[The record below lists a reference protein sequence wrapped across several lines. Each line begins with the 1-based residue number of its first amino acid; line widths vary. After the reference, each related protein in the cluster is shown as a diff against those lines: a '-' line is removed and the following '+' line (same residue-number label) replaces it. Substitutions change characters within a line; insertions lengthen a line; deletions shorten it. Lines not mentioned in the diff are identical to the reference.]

1 MNYSTFIG
9 AAVAAGSLVCA
20 SVAVAA
26 PEVGAYAY
34 AVEKHLMPLIEAE
47 VIPGAVVG
55 VYRDGEASFYPIGTL
70 DYEGVDGEEM
80 PTAETLYEI
89 GSISKVL
96 TGVLFADA
104 IRRGEVTKDTLVD
117 DLLPEGVDA
126 MDFDGTEVA
135 LWHLTTHSSG
145 WPTSPANLRP
155 TDPDRPYFGYTE
167 EKLYEF
173 ISKVEPKREPGT
185 EFEYSNISVGLLGTL
200 IAKNAGVGYEEL
212 VMERVIEPLGIEG
225 FRIAMDDEERGRLAP
240 ATSGGRATKPYESL
254 GVLDPAGMW
263 IASAPELLE
272 FAAAN
277 LTDGEGEIYESLQM
291 ARKPMFKNDYG
302 QVCFGWMLARDGSSY
317 WHNGK
322 TGGYSSYMAS
332 NPVLQTAVV
341 VLTNGA
347 TLYTTGAGE
356 RIFQQIVG
364 MNPDPI
370 QIESAE
376 PIDQEYAARLVGN
389 YDSPF
394 FKMFI
399 TLERGRLFARITNQS
414 ALMIEPTDE
423 VNRYRYS
430 GVDAELVFDV
440 PEEGSATRV
449 TLHQNGMEY
458 PCGRVED

>member
-1 MNYSTFIG
+1 MNSFPLIG
-9 AAVAAGSLVCA
+9 AAVVAVSLVCTP
-20 SVAVAA
+20 VAVAA
-26 PEVGAYAY
+26 PEDGGYAE

-55 VYRDGEASFYPIGTL
+55 VYRDGEVSFYPIGTL
-70 DYEGVDGEEM
+70 GFDGDES
-80 PTAETLYEI
+80 PTVETLYEI

-117 DLLPEGVDA
+117 ELVPEGVDA
-126 MDFDGTEVA
+126 MDFEGTEVA

-155 TDPDRPYFGYTE
+155 TDPDRPYFGYDE
-167 EKLYEF
+167 EKLFEF
-173 ISKVEPKREPGT
+173 ISKVKPKREPGT
-185 EFEYSNISVGLLGTL
+185 EFEYSNLSVGLLGTL
-200 IAKNAGVGYEEL
+200 IANQAGMGYEQI
-212 VMERVIEPLGIEG
+212 VIERVNEALGI
-225 FRIAMDDEERGRLAP
+225 DDIQITLDAKDQSRLAP
-240 ATSGGRATKPYESL
+240 ATSGGRATKPYGDMGPL
-254 GVLDPAGMW
+254 NPAGMW
-263 IASAPELLE
+263 VASAPALLE
-272 FAAAN
+272 FAVAN
-277 LTDGEGEIYESLQM
+277 LTDGEGDIYKSLQM
-291 ARKPMFKNDYG
+291 AREPMFKNDYG
-302 QVCFGWMLARDGSSY
+302 RVCFGWMLARDGSSY

-322 TGGYSSYMAS
+322 TGGYSSYMAT
-332 NPVLQTAVV
+332 NPTLQTAVV

-356 RIFQQIVG
+356 RIFQQVVG

-370 QIESAE
+370 EIESAE

-414 ALMIEPTDE
+414 ALMIEPTE
-423 VNRYRYS
+423 EANRYRYS
-430 GVDAELVFDV
+430 GVDAELVFEV